1 MHALDILQ
9 GLPVKKLAP
18 STQAE
23 SPAFALKRR
32 RLNNNNSTTE
42 SESEG
47 KEETSDDRVI
57 RANPMPN
64 MDKMFQPQLPHK
76 KVETKPFS
84 FEERDKNKPN
94 RETLVEMI
102 LRKEKVRLCMYV
114 YICKLVNLVHIMF
127 VKGTF
132 S

>member
-1 MHALDILQ
+1 M
-9 GLPVKKLAP
+9 KKLVP
-18 STQAE
+18 LTQAE

-32 RLNNNNSTTE
+32 RLNNNSTTE
-42 SESEG
+42 SECEG
-47 KEETSDDRVI
+47 KEEASDDRVI

-64 MDKMFQPQLPHK
+64 MDKAFQPQLPHK

-102 LRKEKVRLCMYV
+102 LRKEKVRLYMYIGR
-114 YICKLVNLVHIMF
+114 YIDVLI
-127 VKGTF
+127 
-132 S
+132 